1 MINTETKNHKMF
13 EVISPA
19 PRDVWQALLE
29 VDTEAVP
36 YQNPA
41 WLDCVCAIGNYE
53 DVSRLYRTSDGRQF
67 ILPLVRRRGFPE
79 VLTPVASLPPGW
91 GMGGLVA
98 SGNIQAEEIAA
109 IFEDLAR
116 LPFPKISV
124 RPNPRQGESWAAA
137 APQGVV
143 TIPRLAHVIDLEG
156 GFEQVWSKRFDKKTR
171 SAVRKGERAGVVV
184 ESDTTGRLVPVF
196 YELLRRSF
204 DRWALQ
210 QHEPR
215 FLTHLRGQMRDPLR
229 KFQMMADRLGDA
241 CCIWVAWVNGQPA
254 ASMLVLQYANV
265 NDSRGAMDKDVTAS
279 TGANDL
285 LQSMAIEAACESG
298 CRYYHMG
305 ESGNSAS
312 LAHFKTRFGAEA
324 YPYAEYHLERF
335 PFTRIDAGL
344 RRIVKRVI
352 GFKDV

>member
-1 MINTETKNHKMF
+1 MNDKMF
-13 EVISPA
+13 QVISPA
-19 PRDVWQALLE
+19 PREVWQALLD
-29 VDTEAVP
+29 VDPEAVP

-41 WLDCVCAIGNYE
+41 WLDCVCSIGNYE
-53 DVSRLYRTSDGRQF
+53 DVSRLYQAADGRQF
-67 ILPLVRRRGFPE
+67 VLPLVRRPGLPE
-79 VLTPVASLPPGW
+79 ALTPVASLPPGW
-91 GMGGLVA
+91 GMGGLVS
-98 SGNIQAEEIAA
+98 SGNIQPEEIAA

-124 RPNPRQGESWAAA
+124 RPNPRQGKSWTAA
-137 APQGVV
+137 APRNIIAV
-143 TIPRLAHVIDLEG
+143 PRLAHVLDLEG
-156 GFEQVWSKRFDKKTR
+156 GFDQVWLKRFDKKTR
-171 SAVRKGERAGVVV
+171 SAVRKGERSGVVV
-184 ESDTTGRLVPVF
+184 ECDTTGRLVPVF

-204 DRWALQ
+204 DRWAQQ

-215 FLTHLRGQMRDPLR
+215 FLTHFRGQMRDPLR
-229 KFQMMADRLGDA
+229 KFQMMAERLGDA

-254 ASMLVLQYANV
+254 AAMLVLKYTNV
-265 NDSRGAMDKDVTAS
+265 NDSRGAMDKDVAAS

-285 LQSMAIEAACESG
+285 LQSMAIESACRSG

-305 ESGNSAS
+305 ESGSSAS
-312 LAHFKTRFGAEA
+312 LAHFKTRFGAEP

-335 PFTRIDAGL
+335 PITRIDAGL

>member
-1 MINTETKNHKMF
+1 MNNKMF
-13 EVISPA
+13 QVISPA

-53 DVSRLYRTSDGRQF
+53 DVSRLYKTSDGRQF

-98 SGNIQAEEIAA
+98 SGNIQTEEIAA
-109 IFEDLAR
+109 IFDDLAS

-124 RPNPRQGESWAAA
+124 RPNPRQGEFWAAA
-137 APQGVV
+137 APRGSIA
-143 TIPRLAHVIDLEG
+143 IPRLAHVIDLEG
-156 GFEQVWSKRFDKKTR
+156 GFDQVWSKRFDKKTR
-171 SAVRKGERAGVVV
+171 SAVRKGERAGVIV
-184 ESDTTGRLVPVF
+184 ECDTTGRLVPVF

-215 FLTHLRGQMRDPLR
+215 LLTHLRGQMRDPLR
-229 KFQMMADRLGDA
+229 KFQIMAERLGSA
-241 CCIWVAWVNGQPA
+241 CSIWVAWVKGQPA
-254 ASMLVLQYANV
+254 AAMLVLQYANV

-285 LQSMAIEAACESG
+285 LQSMAIEAACRSG

-335 PFTRIDAGL
+335 PFTRIDAEL